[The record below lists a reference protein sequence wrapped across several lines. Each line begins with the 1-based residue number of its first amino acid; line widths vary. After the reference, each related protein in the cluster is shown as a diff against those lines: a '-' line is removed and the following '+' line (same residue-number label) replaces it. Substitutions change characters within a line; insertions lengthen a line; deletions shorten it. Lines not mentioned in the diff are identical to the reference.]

1 MLFYDLLDLLWL
13 WYTSFLIVMHKLDLL
28 MFHVQSFCCFKHS
41 GVIFGI
47 FYFSYEVFCSF
58 FSGISNFLIHLFE
71 YLFPWFSQL
80 FVLLW
85 VFAIF
90 NLESYFL
97 LFFWHPFKVWIWYL
111 VVIYFLL
118 VSDMSFCCAFNY
130 FLGLFPFVI
139 LLWCYVRATLS
150 FLFNL
155 LSISFLVFFILC
167 KLSSVDLCWASFD
180 DKFLPISVLFWQRQ
194 VWGPTMFLSLHM
206 NVHRSG
212 LACSFD
218 SE

>member
-1 MLFYDLLDLLWL
+1 
-13 WYTSFLIVMHKLDLL
+13 

-90 NLESYFL
+90 NLEFYEF
-97 LFFWHPFKVWIWYL
+97 
-111 VVIYFLL
+111 
-118 VSDMSFCCAFNY
+118 
-130 FLGLFPFVI
+130 
-139 LLWCYVRATLS
+139 
-150 FLFNL
+150 
-155 LSISFLVFFILC
+155 
-167 KLSSVDLCWASFD
+167 
-180 DKFLPISVLFWQRQ
+180 
-194 VWGPTMFLSLHM
+194 
-206 NVHRSG
+206 
-212 LACSFD
+212 CSFD
-218 SE
+218 ILSRSGSDIWWLFTFFLYPIWVSAAYLIMSLSFSHLFSYCATTYALLSVSCLICSLYLSWFSSFCVSCLVSNLFWLVLGILWW